1 MIKKTLLI
9 ALWILFIQSC
19 TFAQTKAYDKML
31 KEMYENTV
39 PLLKSDFVKDTFVIL
54 DTREYAEYKVS
65 HLKNAIWVGYDDFSK
80 KRIKL
85 ISKDK
90 TILVYCSVGYRS
102 ERIGE
107 KLQKMGYKNVY
118 NLYGGIFQWVNTNHK
133 IYDKQ
138 EKETNKVHVFDK
150 TWGVWL
156 QKGEKIYE

>member
-1 MIKKTLLI
+1 MIKKTFLI
-9 ALWILFIQSC
+9 ALWILLIQSC
-19 TFAQTKAYDKML
+19 SFAQTAAYHKML
-31 KEMYENTV
+31 NQMYENTV
-39 PLLKSDFVKDTFVIL
+39 PILKSEEVNDTFIIL

-80 KRIKL
+80 KRIKA
-85 ISKDK
+85 ISKEK

-107 KLQKMGYKNVY
+107 KLQKIGYTKVY
-118 NLYGGIFQWVNTNHK
+118 NLYGGIFEWVNNNYK
-133 IYDKQ
+133 IYDINT
-138 EKETNKVHVFDK
+138 KETSNVHVFDK